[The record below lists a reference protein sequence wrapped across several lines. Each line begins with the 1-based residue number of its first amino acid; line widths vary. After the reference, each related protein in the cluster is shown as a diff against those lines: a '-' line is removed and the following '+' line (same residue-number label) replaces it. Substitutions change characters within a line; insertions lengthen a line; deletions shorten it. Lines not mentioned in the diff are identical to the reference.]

1 MVGILPSPQLTG
13 PSPIDEP
20 RQPSVIRLPL
30 RNTLIELVLGALVA
44 GVLSVALQF
53 AIARLGISEPSFAPE
68 ALASL
73 TSGGVLLVLFLL
85 LAFGYRG
92 TPHWVKLLGAWL
104 SLSAFATFA
113 LAIPLQAT
121 RYYYGGSSVDNG
133 FRLQYMTRMA
143 SELGLA
149 DMNYQNV
156 APYYPGGWF
165 WLGGRF
171 ANLIGWEGWAAY
183 KPYALAWVAVTAV
196 VAFTLWSVV
205 LRRRLALMAAIATTL
220 AGMMHGIEEPY
231 AWPSAAWLLP
241 VAVLAWHALRMTDRA
256 PIWLLLGIGA
266 YVGFAGATYT
276 LHFAFAVLMI
286 VLMAVLIGAF
296 RVHQGNELWPVVRR
310 LFLRLLPIGLVSLAL
325 ALVVWL
331 PYLISTGFLLDNPR
345 SAAQHYLPENGAFFP
360 LPMTEATAFGA
371 LCLAG
376 FVWILLR
383 CRRNEV
389 AAAMLATVL
398 AVYGWFALSILA
410 LLGKTTL
417 LAFRLNVILD
427 LTLAVAGVLAL
438 LELIG
443 YLREKLDARYAL
455 QVGAVA
461 CALGFIGAIAISQ
474 SAMSSALEPSTE
486 IAYEDYYP
494 TGDNA
499 KGQQDPNEPGN
510 WYDDEIRAIAQLTGE
525 KPTQNLLLSTDY
537 KLMSFKPYWGFQ
549 QETPHYANPLSE
561 YDRRADEIERWSK
574 AESGDELLKMLRN
587 SEFRTPDVFVLGN
600 PDSEYSEFKTEGDG
614 EVPPEAR
621 GKLTLQLK
629 DDSFPQ
635 NPNVRDYRVYF
646 DEKIFDSP
654 AFVKRD
660 VGPYTIIALR

>member
-1 MVGILPSPQLTG
+1 MGILPSPQLTG
-13 PSPIDEP
+13 PSPVDAP
-20 RQPSVIRLPL
+20 RQPSAVRLPL

-44 GVLSVALQF
+44 GVFSVLLQF

-73 TSGGVLLVLFLL
+73 TSGGVLVVLFLL
-85 LAFGYRG
+85 LAFGYQRLPRW
-92 TPHWVKLLGAWL
+92 TKLLGTWL
-104 SLSAFATFA
+104 SLSGFATFA

-149 DMNYQNV
+149 DMNYQGV

-205 LRRRLALMAAIATTL
+205 LRRRLALLAAIATTL
-220 AGMMHGIEEPY
+220 AGMLHGIEEPY

-241 VAVLAWHALRMTDRA
+241 VAVLAWHALRMTERA
-256 PIWLLLGIGA
+256 PIWLLIGIGA
-266 YVGFAGATYT
+266 YVGFAAATYT

-286 VLMAVLIGAF
+286 VLMAVLIGVF
-296 RVHQGNELWPVVRR
+296 RVHQGNALGPVVKR
-310 LFLRLLPIGLVSLAL
+310 LFLRLVPIGLVSLVL

-345 SAAQHYLPENGAFFP
+345 SAAQHYLPEDGAFFP
-360 LPMTEATAFGA
+360 LPMTKGTAFGA

-383 CRRNEV
+383 CRRSEV
-389 AAAMLATVL
+389 AAAMLTTVL

-438 LELIG
+438 LELVG
-443 YLREKLDARYAL
+443 FLREKLDARYAL
-455 QVGAVA
+455 QVGMVA
-461 CALGFIGAIAISQ
+461 CALGLVGAISVSQ
-474 SAMSSALEPSTE
+474 GAMGSDLEDSTE
-486 IAYEDYYP
+486 AAYADYYP

-499 KGQQDPNEPGN
+499 KGERDPNEPGN
-510 WYDDEIRAIAQLTGE
+510 WFDAEIRAIAQLTGRA
-525 KPTQNLLLSTDY
+525 PDRNLLLSTDY

-549 QETPHYANPLSE
+549 QETPHYANPLAD
-561 YDRRADEIERWSK
+561 YDARAAEIERWSK
-574 AESGDELLKMLRN
+574 AESSEELLKLLRE
-587 SEFRTPDVFVLGN
+587 SDFRTPNVFVLGN
-600 PDSEYSEFKTEGDG
+600 PESRYSELRGEDG
-614 EVPPEAR
+614 SVPPEAE
-621 GKLTLQLK
+621 GKLSLELK
-629 DDSFPQ
+629 GDAFPQ
-635 NPNVRDYRVYF
+635 NPNVRNYQVYF
-646 DEKIFDSP
+646 DPKVFDSP
-654 AFVKRD
+654 EFAKRE
-660 VGPYTIIALR
+660 VGPYTIIALRR